1 MIDQLTTAMQE
12 TMQEAQSIAIQ
23 RQHPQIDIPHVWH
36 IFLRPDHFACQLY
49 RDLATPIDAFQQLI
63 EDEIDKI
70 SVLTGTDVAYGKQ
83 MSPRL
88 SKLFSQAKEI
98 ALANKDKYISTEV
111 FLLALYRQKGNC
123 FTRFLM
129 MNGIPEYKLEEHIQ
143 QLRKGTTATNESIE
157 ATYEALTQYAIN
169 LNQAVIDNKIDPIIG
184 RENEITDMIRILSR
198 KNKNNPIL
206 IGPSGVG
213 KTAIVEGLAHR
224 IVQKEVPA
232 NLLDK
237 TIYNLDM
244 SSLIAGAMY
253 RGEFEERLK
262 AVLNEIKQS
271 EGAIILFID
280 EIHNIIGAGKSEGAI
295 DAGNMLKP
303 MLARGELYCI
313 GATTQDEYRLYFEK
327 DKALERRFQRIR
339 VNEPSI
345 EETIAIVT
353 GLKERF
359 ENYHGVT
366 VSEEAIQA
374 AVNLSKRYITDRN
387 LPDKA
392 IDLVDEACA
401 VIRMKKNSIPHSLS
415 STKDKILSLE
425 VELDKLRRDGAAESS
440 PLVITQLEEQLESLY
455 ETSNDIAQQ
464 LEKELHFSDELR
476 EKRMDL
482 ESLRR
487 ELREAERHY
496 KVRQVT
502 QLKNIVI
509 PKAEADLRKAELTFD
524 TEIPIE
530 KRLISEIVAEN
541 DIASV
546 VGRLTGIPLARI
558 VEDEREKL
566 LELEQNLQKRV
577 IGQPKAVQRVASA
590 ILRSRAGV
598 QNPKRPVGSFL
609 FLGPTGVGKT
619 ELAKSLAEQLFDS
632 EDYLVRLDMSEYMEK
647 HTISRLIGSPP
658 GYIGHDEGGQL
669 TEAVRHHPYSIIL
682 LDEIEKAHGDIFNL
696 LLQVLDEG
704 TLTDARGNHIDFKN
718 TVIIMT
724 SNLGSELL
732 LEEVGSSGIIT
743 DSTEEKMKRLLR
755 RQFKPE
761 FLNRIDDII
770 LFSSLTVEDMQHILQ
785 KEIRLI
791 NKRLAKQ
798 DIEIHLSEAASKWL
812 IASGYNPSFGAR
824 PLQRLINQQLLTP
837 LASAIIQE
845 QITNHA
851 FIDVDMKD
859 EEFIFRSE
867 RRRQG

>member
-1 MIDQLTTAMQE
+1 MIEQLTTAMQE
-12 TMQEAQSIAIQ
+12 TVQEAQSLAIQ
-23 RQHPQIDIPHVWH
+23 RKHPQIDIPHVWQ
-36 IFLRPDHFACQLY
+36 IFLRPDHFACQVY
-49 RDLATPIDAFQQLI
+49 RDLSTPIDAFQQLI

-70 SVLTGTDVAYGKQ
+70 SVLTGTDVEYGKE

-88 SKLFSQAKEI
+88 SKLFSHAKEI
-98 ALANKDKYISTEV
+98 ALANQDKYISTEV
-111 FLLALYRQKGNC
+111 FLLALYRQKGNS

-129 MNGIPEYKLEEHIQ
+129 INGVPEYKLEEHIQ
-143 QLRKGTTATNESIE
+143 QLRKGSTVAHESNEE
-157 ATYEALTQYAIN
+157 MYEALTQYAIN

-184 RENEITDMIRILSR
+184 RENEITDIIRILSR

-374 AVNLSKRYITDRN
+374 SVNLSKRYITDRN

-425 VELDKLRRDGAAESS
+425 VELDKLIRDGAAESNPS
-440 PLVITQLEEQLESLY
+440 AITQLEEELESLY
-455 ETSNDIAQQ
+455 EKSNDIAQQ
-464 LEKELHFSDELR
+464 LEKELQFSDALR

-482 ESLRR
+482 ENLRH

-496 KVRQVT
+496 KVRLVT
-502 QLKNIVI
+502 QLKNVDI
-509 PKAEADLRKAELTFD
+509 PKAEADLRKAELTFH

-530 KRLISEIVAEN
+530 KRLMSEIVSEN

-558 VEDEREKL
+558 VEGEREKL
-566 LELEQNLQKRV
+566 LELEKNLQKRV

-682 LDEIEKAHGDIFNL
+682 LDEIEKAHSDIFNL

-724 SNLGSELL
+724 SNLGSDIL
-732 LEEVGSSGIIT
+732 LEEVGSSGVIT

-770 LFSSLTVEDMQHILQ
+770 LFSPLTVEDMQHILQ

-791 NKRLAKQ
+791 NERLIKQ
-798 DIEIHLSEAASKWL
+798 GIQIHLSDAASKWL
-812 IASGYNPSFGAR
+812 IGSGYNPSFGAR
-824 PLQRLINQQLLTP
+824 PLQRLINQKLLTP
-837 LASAIIQE
+837 LASSIIQE
-845 QITNHA
+845 RVTNHSV
-851 FIDVDMKD
+851 IDVDIKD

-867 RRRQG
+867 SRRQG